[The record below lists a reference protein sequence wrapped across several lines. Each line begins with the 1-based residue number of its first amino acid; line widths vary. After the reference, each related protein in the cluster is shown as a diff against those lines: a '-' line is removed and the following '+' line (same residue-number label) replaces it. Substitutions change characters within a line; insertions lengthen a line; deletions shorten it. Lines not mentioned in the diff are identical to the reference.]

1 MSSYIIYIY
10 YNDFFFAFA
19 GSNNLISLFIY
30 LIMKIKIN
38 YFLLLNILL
47 KTIQF
52 ITTTKNQLNKTS

>member
-1 MSSYIIYIY
+1 MI
-10 YNDFFFAFA
+10 FFFAFA

-52 ITTTKNQLNKTS
+52 ITTKNQLNKTS